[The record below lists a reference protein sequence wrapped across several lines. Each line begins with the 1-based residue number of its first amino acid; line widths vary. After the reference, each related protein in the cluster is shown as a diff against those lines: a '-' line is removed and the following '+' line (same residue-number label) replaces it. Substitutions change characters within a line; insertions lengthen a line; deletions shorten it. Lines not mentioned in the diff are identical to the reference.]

1 MKNKFTLVELLVV
14 IAVIAILAG
23 ILLPVLGKVRANA
36 KVSQARADV
45 VALTAALKQAE
56 STYSSLRKFKDY
68 VDKESESDDNYG
80 LIKNGS
86 DGYIKILEELIKP
99 ADSSTDIE
107 FNTRKIKMLDSKKH
121 SADNGETYYGW
132 LDPWGSEYVIHVD
145 LNNEGYVKVGGKK
158 IYKSIVVYSLGEN
171 KTADTGNSATDDDVM
186 LDQ

>member
-14 IAVIAILAG
+14 IAIIAILAA
-23 ILLPVLGKVRANA
+23 ILLPALGKVRASA

-45 VALTAALKQAE
+45 LALSTALKQVE
-56 STYSSLRKFKDY
+56 STYSNFRKMKEYVEKDS
-68 VDKESESDDNYG
+68 KDDNSYG
-80 LIKNGS
+80 LVKSDS

-99 ADSSTDIE
+99 KDDTTDIK

-121 SADNGETYYGW
+121 PAENSETYYGW
-132 LDPWGSEYVIHVD
+132 LDPWGNPYIIHLD

-158 IYKSIVVYSLGEN
+158 IYKSVVVYSLGEN
-171 KTADTGNSATDDDVM
+171 KTADTGDNNKDDDVM